1 MWCRVQDSRNDV
13 ESKSLEERKIDHLD
27 LAIKSQVATGTAD
40 LRFDFEPLLAAHPTP
55 LNDDLSCDFLG
66 KKIKA
71 PLWISSMTGGA
82 KEAGKLN
89 KVWAR
94 IASEFGLGMGLG
106 SCRTLLSSSKHI
118 SDFDL
123 RPILGDELPFYANL
137 GIAQVEELIDIGE
150 QRKLRELVETLD
162 ADGLIVHINPL
173 QEWFQPEGD
182 RYKRA
187 PLETLK
193 RLLDVF
199 EGKLIVK
206 EVGQGFGPRSLEELI
221 KLPLSAIDFAAY
233 GGTNFTKLELMRG
246 KVNDFASYSQF
257 SHVGHT
263 ADEMIICANKIL
275 EKLGS
280 KAKCRNFIISGGVRD
295 SLHGFYLMEN
305 LVGASVYAQAK
316 AFLVKGREGYSAL
329 KEYVESELKN
339 LALSKAFLKA
349 RT

>member
-1 MWCRVQDSRNDV
+1 MQDNINGS
-13 ESKSLEERKIDHLD
+13 ESDSLEERKTDHLD
-27 LAIKSQVATGTAD
+27 LAVKSQMPIETAD
-40 LRFDFEPLLAAHPTP
+40 SRFDFEPLLAAHPTP

-66 KKIKA
+66 KRVKA

-89 KVWAR
+89 KIWAK
-94 IASEFGLGMGLG
+94 IAAEFGLGMGLG

-137 GIAQVEELIDIGE
+137 GIAQVEELIDNGE
-150 QRKLRELVETLD
+150 EKKLQELVKTLD

-187 PLETLK
+187 PLETIK
-193 RLLDVF
+193 RLLGVF

-206 EVGQGFGPRSLEELI
+206 EVGQGFGPKSLEELI

-246 KVNDFASYSQF
+246 KVNDFSSYSQF
-257 SHVGHT
+257 SQVGHT
-263 ADEMIICANKIL
+263 ADEMIICANRIL
-275 EKLGS
+275 DNLGS
-280 KAKCRNFIISGGVRD
+280 KAKCRSFIISGGVKD

-305 LVGASVYAQAK
+305 LLGSSVYAQAK
-316 AFLVKGREGYSAL
+316 AFLVKGREGYPAL

-339 LALSKAFLKA
+339 LALSKAFLKV

>member
-1 MWCRVQDSRNDV
+1 METVDS
-13 ESKSLEERKIDHLD
+13 
-27 LAIKSQVATGTAD
+27 
-40 LRFDFEPLLAAHPTP
+40 RFDFEPLLAAHPNP
-55 LNDDLSCDFLG
+55 LNTDLSCAFLG
-66 KKIKA
+66 KKVKA

-89 KVWAR
+89 KVWAKV
-94 IASEFGLGMGLG
+94 AAEFGLGMGLG
-106 SCRTLLSSSKHI
+106 SCRTLLSSSKHLG
-118 SDFDL
+118 DFDL

-137 GIAQVEELIDIGE
+137 GIAQVEELIEDGQE
-150 QRKLRELVETLD
+150 KKLHSLVETLD

-182 RYKRA
+182 RYKKA
-187 PLETLK
+187 PLETIK

-199 EGKLIVK
+199 EKNLIVK

-221 KLPLSAIDFAAY
+221 KLPISAIDFAAF

-257 SHVGHT
+257 SQVGHT
-263 ADEMIICANKIL
+263 ADEMIICANRIL

-280 KAKCRNFIISGGVRD
+280 EAKCRNFIISGGVRD
-295 SLHGFYLMEN
+295 SLHGFYLMES

-316 AFLVKGREGYSAL
+316 AFLVKGREGYSSL

-339 LALSKAFLKA
+339 LALSKAFLKVKA
-349 RT
+349 

>member
-1 MWCRVQDSRNDV
+1 MQDNRTEV
-13 ESKSLEERKIDHLD
+13 ESKSLEERKTDHLD
-27 LAIKSQVATGTAD
+27 LAVKSQTPKETVD
-40 LRFDFEPLLAAHPTP
+40 SRFDFEPLLAAHPNP
-55 LNDDLSCDFLG
+55 LNTDLSCVFLG
-66 KKIKA
+66 KKVKA

-89 KVWAR
+89 KVWAKV
-94 IASEFGLGMGLG
+94 AAEFGLGMGLG
-106 SCRTLLSSSKHI
+106 SCRTLLSSSKHRG
-118 SDFDL
+118 DFDL

-137 GIAQVEELIDIGE
+137 GIAQVEELIENGQE
-150 QRKLRELVETLD
+150 KKLHDLVETLD

-182 RYKRA
+182 RYKKA
-187 PLETLK
+187 PLETIK

-199 EGKLIVK
+199 EKNLIVK

-221 KLPLSAIDFAAY
+221 KLPISAIDFAAF

-257 SHVGHT
+257 SQVGHT
-263 ADEMIICANKIL
+263 ADEMIVCANRIL
-275 EKLGS
+275 EKLGPE
-280 KAKCRNFIISGGVRD
+280 AKCRNFIISGGVRD
-295 SLHGFYLMEN
+295 SLHGFYLMES

-316 AFLVKGREGYSAL
+316 AFLVKGREGYSSL

-339 LALSKAFLKA
+339 LALSKAFLKVKA
-349 RT
+349 

>member
-1 MWCRVQDSRNDV
+1 MQDSRNEG
-13 ESKSLEERKIDHLD
+13 ESNNLEERKTDHLD
-27 LAIKSQVATGTAD
+27 LAVKSQMPIGTAD
-40 LRFDFEPLLAAHPTP
+40 HRFDFEPLLAAHPDP
-55 LNDDLSCDFLG
+55 LNDDLSCEFLG

-89 KVWAR
+89 KIWAK

-118 SDFDL
+118 GDFDL

-137 GIAQVEELIDIGE
+137 GIAQVEELIE
-150 QRKLRELVETLD
+150 NRQAQKLCKLVETLD

-182 RYKRA
+182 RYKKA
-187 PLETLK
+187 PLETIK
-193 RLLDVF
+193 SLLDVF

-246 KVNDFASYSQF
+246 KVNDFQSYSQF

-263 ADEMIICANKIL
+263 ADEMIICANRIL
-275 EKLGS
+275 EDLGRE
-280 KAKCRNFIISGGVRD
+280 AKCRNFIISGGVKD
-295 SLHGFYLMEN
+295 SMHGFYLMQN
-305 LVGASVYAQAK
+305 LAGTSVYAQAK
-316 AFLVKGREGYSAL
+316 AFLVKGREGYSSL

-339 LALSKAFLKA
+339 LALSKAFLKV